1 MGFRK
6 SAVALCAS
14 GLIAACLATQ
24 SKAPD
29 TSIPLPLTKVYDAAA
44 IDHSVNACTNFYQY
58 ACGGWEKTHP
68 RPADSGS
75 YFRSWTQYAHEV
87 DDYVRQLIETADSSG
102 GADAANVSALFQ
114 ACMDEPVIDALG
126 LAPLEPLFGEIDA
139 MDSATGFGAVLGK
152 VSHRMKFYYSTKYPL
167 LSISA
172 WADPSEGGS
181 VSRLFV
187 SGDVIGIPAKDYYTD
202 PGEDAAALRAEY
214 VSYLAATL
222 SDLGYEENVARDYAA
237 RILALETAVIS
248 AGKSEAESR
257 NEAFGP
263 EGITS
268 LEDLAA
274 YYPNIDWAGLL
285 AERGAGPLPDKVFIA
300 DAAQVAAVNALVT
313 DENLGVLKA
322 YLKLALVI
330 DHNALMPEN
339 FRSRH
344 FDFFGKTLSGQEEP
358 APRWRTCVGLTKI
371 VMPEAVSRM
380 FIASTGIGDSKAA
393 SLGVLENI
401 RAEMH
406 RRIETADWIEDSTR
420 AAALT
425 KLGELR
431 ASFVAPDTWLD
442 DPAVTAAPG
451 EAVETTLRFAMA
463 RRAREFGAL
472 GAPMSINEWFDAPIY
487 VSGFQVNETNAIYV
501 TAAQML
507 MLDIG
512 SGDLAV
518 EYGGLGVFVGHELS
532 HGYDKLGSQYDGL
545 GRTADW
551 WTEADGQAFDDRMQ
565 CISDEAS
572 TYKYPSGDPVL
583 GELVVSEEA
592 AEMTGLRL
600 AYAAYQRAK
609 AKAGVPERDGLTADQ
624 RFFTAAAQTFCMQ
637 ASNESWG
644 LISSTDSHMWGA
656 PGINMLMRNSPEFA
670 EAFGCQPG
678 DPMAKQAEEV
688 CRTW

>member
-1 MGFRK
+1 MRLK
-6 SAVALCAS
+6 PSAAGIVALGIVVSCS
-14 GLIAACLATQ
+14 GAQSALPAA
-24 SKAPD
+24 P
-29 TSIPLPLTKVYDAAA
+29 IPLPTTKVYDAAA

-68 RPADSGS
+68 RPAESGS

-114 ACMDEPVIDALG
+114 ACMDEPAIDTLG
-126 LAPLEPLFGEIDA
+126 LTPLTPLLDEIDA
-139 MDSATGFGAVLGK
+139 MSSASGFGTVLGK
-152 VSHRMKFYYSTKYPL
+152 VSHQMKFYYATKYPL

-187 SGDVIGIPAKDYYTD
+187 SGDVIGIPSKDYYTD
-202 PGEDAAALRAEY
+202 PGEDASALRAEY
-214 VSYLAATL
+214 VSYLSATL
-222 SDLGYEENVARDYAA
+222 SDLGYKEDTARDYAA

-248 AGKSEAESR
+248 AGRTEAESQ
-257 NEAFGP
+257 NQAFGP

-268 LEDLAA
+268 LEALVVQ
-274 YYPNIDWAGLL
+274 YPNIDWAGLL
-285 AERGAGPLPDKVFIA
+285 AERGAAPLPDKVFIA
-300 DAAQVAAVNALVT
+300 DAAQVAAVNAWVT

-330 DHNALMPEN
+330 DHHALMPEN

-344 FDFFGKTLSGQEEP
+344 FEFFGKTLSGQEEP

-380 FIASTGIGDSKAA
+380 FIDSTGIGDSKAA

-425 KLGELR
+425 KLSQLR

-442 DPAVTAAPG
+442 DPAVTAVPG
-451 EAVETTLRFAMA
+451 EAVETTLRFSMA

-472 GAPMSINEWFDAPIY
+472 GAPLNINEWFDAPIY

-532 HGYDKLGSQYDGL
+532 HGYDKLGSQYDSL

-551 WTEADGQAFDDRMQ
+551 WTEADGQEFDDRMQ
-565 CISDEAS
+565 CISEEAS

-592 AEMTGLRL
+592 AEMTGLSL

-609 AKAGVPERDGLTADQ
+609 AKAELPERDGLTADQ
-624 RFFTAAAQTFCMQ
+624 RFFAAAAQTFCMQ
-637 ASNESWG
+637 ASDESWG

-678 DPMAKQAEEV
+678 DPMVKPAEEV